1 MESHFTFS
9 RLMGSV
15 GWVYRST
22 IVSLINMIRNLNSIL
37 GNEGKQTEMM
47 FIEVLRHLEFSN
59 LIARL
64 RKNQEVW

>member
-1 MESHFTFS
+1 
-9 RLMGSV
+9 MGSV
-15 GWVYRST
+15 GWVYSST

>member
-1 MESHFTFS
+1 
-9 RLMGSV
+9 MGSV
-15 GWVYRST
+15 GWVYSST

-59 LIARL
+59 LIACL

>member
-1 MESHFTFS
+1 
-9 RLMGSV
+9 MGSV
-15 GWVYRST
+15 GWVYSST
-22 IVSLINMIRNLNSIL
+22 IVSLINMIRNLNSVL